1 MTLEEDGCMVRMR
14 VQKVGQEV
22 LTEGKGTS
30 ERGNSMSKGPK
41 ALNDMFR
48 KRYRAHVWVT
58 GNWMGVGGQSWGIE
72 KGPGDQGS

>member
-1 MTLEEDGCMVRMR
+1 MVRMR

-48 KRYRAHVWVT
+48 KRYRAHMC
-58 GNWMGVGGQSWGIE
+58 GSQGIGWE
-72 KGPGDQGS
+72 